1 MFEFIPDGYD
11 MVNCSFPD
19 LFFFICGFISYMLAS
34 LAMGYTADNM
44 AGDRLFYHFRYIFDE
59 AMRLNLGQEGDAID
73 CPIQSARPHEPGEIP
88 LTSLGG
94 RT

>member
-1 MFEFIPDGYD
+1 MLEVIPDGYD
-11 MVNCSFPD
+11 MVNCSFAG
-19 LFFFICGFISYMLAS
+19 LFFFICGFISHMLAS

-44 AGDRLFYHFRYIFDE
+44 AGDRLFYHFRYIFGE

-73 CPIQSARPHEPGEIP
+73 CPIQSARPQEPGEIP
-88 LTSLGG
+88 LTSLGR